1 MADRTKSYK
10 TLILNTLTFAIGSFG
25 SKLLVIILVPLYTS
39 ALSPDQFGI
48 VDLIA
53 QTANILIPIF
63 TLTISEAA
71 LRFGMDAK
79 DDFEK
84 KKVYTVS
91 LTVAFAGLALMAVI
105 FPVLSKLSYLKGFSL
120 ILYIYVWT
128 SSLRQINMFFTR
140 AMKKVKLFAVDG
152 VICTLTMLIFNIVFL
167 LKFKWGIIGYL
178 LAIILSDLISS
189 LFLFTG
195 GRLWRY
201 ISLRA
206 IDLSFAKSMVKYSA
220 PLMSATLLSL
230 VTSISDRFVIRYFHG
245 DYMAGINAIAYK
257 IPTILT
263 TVFTMF
269 SQAWNMSAIAENNSS
284 ERESFYTNVFRI
296 NQSFM
301 YIMSAGILLL
311 IKPITYLWIDK
322 DYFESYRYSP
332 ILTLA
337 TVFTCFCVFLGSVY
351 IAQKKTKQSFYTS
364 LAAGIIN
371 IILNFAL
378 IPKFGIYGAAIAT
391 FAAYFVLFIY
401 RLIDSRRYISFDYS
415 KSKIAVNTVLLA
427 AMAVINQFDFLRPWI
442 MYSLLAVIF
451 IAIAAVNFKD
461 VLRILLF
468 IVPNKLKSKLSFI
481 KKLENKIN

>member
-301 YIMSAGILLL
+301 YII
-311 IKPITYLWIDK
+311 
-322 DYFESYRYSP
+322 
-332 ILTLA
+332 
-337 TVFTCFCVFLGSVY
+337 
-351 IAQKKTKQSFYTS
+351 
-364 LAAGIIN
+364 
-371 IILNFAL
+371 
-378 IPKFGIYGAAIAT
+378 
-391 FAAYFVLFIY
+391 
-401 RLIDSRRYISFDYS
+401 
-415 KSKIAVNTVLLA
+415 
-427 AMAVINQFDFLRPWI
+427 
-442 MYSLLAVIF
+442 
-451 IAIAAVNFKD
+451 
-461 VLRILLF
+461 
-468 IVPNKLKSKLSFI
+468 
-481 KKLENKIN
+481 